1 MNQTSDFLNKVT
13 HFDYLTF
20 ISNTFSILTFESFL
34 KLIIIYFFVVWVAI
48 IVWVTRDII
57 NRTNNILL
65 QIFSI
70 LTVLLW
76 TPLWIVIYLLIRPS
90 RTLFEKYY
98 EEASILEE
106 DLSDFNLNDFK
117 GDLKKSCPHCNYEV
131 NAEYK
136 FCPNCRSCLKKDC
149 ISCGK
154 ELKPEWSFCPNCWKD
169 QENKVD
175 KILSKWN
182 KKVKKEKLEIKNEQ
196 ETKKEV

>member
-1 MNQTSDFLNKVT
+1 MNQISDFLNKVIY
-13 HFDYLTF
+13 FDYLTF
-20 ISNTFSILTFESFL
+20 IANTFSILTFESFL
-34 KLIIIYFFVVWVAI
+34 KLIIIYFFVLWIAI

-70 LTVLLW
+70 LIVLLW

-106 DLSDFNLNDFK
+106 DLSDFSLNDFK
-117 GDLKKSCPHCNYEV
+117 DNLKKSCPYCNYEV

-136 FCPNCRSCLKKDC
+136 FCPNCRSCLKKEC

-154 ELKPEWSFCPNCWKD
+154 ELKPEWTFCPNCWKD
-169 QENKVD
+169 QENKID
-175 KILSKWN
+175 KILSEW
-182 KKVKKEKLEIKNEQ
+182 IKNW
-196 ETKKEV
+196 KKKNLKSKKN